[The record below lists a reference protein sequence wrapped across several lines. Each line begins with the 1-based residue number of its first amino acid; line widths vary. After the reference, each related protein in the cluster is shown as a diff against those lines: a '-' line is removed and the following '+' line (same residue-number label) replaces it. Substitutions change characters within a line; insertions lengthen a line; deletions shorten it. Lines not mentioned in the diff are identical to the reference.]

1 MFVFHLVEDS
11 QPALSSQPISTTS
24 IDGNVELQNVQL
36 STNKIKINISKNVQL
51 MKNSINSGQ
60 SVDNND
66 DNLANNDEIDAI
78 DNGNDDNSQNCNDDT
93 IIFTDDMANNQD
105 EIDLEFDVKE
115 SIKNVQFK
123 QQPILRKGVEASGLC
138 SIM

>member
-1 MFVFHLVEDS
+1 
-11 QPALSSQPISTTS
+11 
-24 IDGNVELQNVQL
+24 
-36 STNKIKINISKNVQL
+36 

-60 SVDNND
+60 SVDNDD